1 MKLYHGTLN
10 WRADCIEKEG
20 FLGSEL
26 SDETSLGAFV
36 EDGVVFVAYDYEEAY
51 TYGEEAVFEIEI
63 QAEFV
68 HPFSDGNTNHAYILL
83 ADLVEQGD
91 WARL

>member
-36 EDGVVFVAYDYEEAY
+36 EDGVVFVAYDYE
-51 TYGEEAVFEIEI
+51 
-63 QAEFV
+63 
-68 HPFSDGNTNHAYILL
+68 
-83 ADLVEQGD
+83 
-91 WARL
+91 